1 MFCTIGN
8 VFATINNRL
17 VKRFVQYNPLGLPPN
32 TVRVR
37 TGDGNAPIFG
47 IYPSYATVTLVP
59 GTSDVYDVYMSGTSF
74 ESLLRDTVNVVEV
87 LGANTTGIRNM
98 CGMFRGCNSLKS
110 VQLFDTSSVTD
121 MSYMFNGCFQL
132 KTVQLFNTSSVTN
145 MNNMFYQ
152 CYDVQTGALALYRQ
166 VTLQATPPTY
176 HESTFYQCGIDTQTG
191 YEELEQIPDDW
202 K

>member
-1 MFCTIGN
+1 MFYTIGN
-8 VFATINNRL
+8 TFATINSKL
-17 VKRFVQYNPLGLPPN
+17 VKRFVQHNPLGLPPN

-37 TGDGNAPIFG
+37 TNDGNAPIFG
-47 IYPSYATVTLVP
+47 IYPSYATVTLVH

-74 ESLLRDTVNVVEV
+74 ESLLCDTVNVVEV

-98 CGMFRGCNSLKS
+98 RRMFRGCNSLTS
-110 VQLFDTSSVTD
+110 VPLFDTSSVTD
-121 MSYMFNGCFQL
+121 MSSMFEGCYRLKTFQL
-132 KTVQLFNTSSVTN
+132 FDTSSVTN

-152 CYDVQTGALALYRQ
+152 CYNVQTGALALYQ
-166 VTLQATPPTY
+166 QASLQATPPTY

-191 YEELEQIPDDW
+191 YEELAQIPDDW